1 MQLGLNA
8 LISNNPLH
16 LISGNSHHCS
26 ADFIWFSVF
35 KDVIR
40 WRSNVTTVSSDLHG
54 EGVPLK
60 EVDPLRGLPLQKHC
74 RSLALTATARYV
86 L

>member
-1 MQLGLNA
+1 MQLGLNP

-26 ADFIWFSVF
+26 ADFIWFPVF

-40 WRSNVTTVSSDLHG
+40 RPSNVTRVSSDLHG
-54 EGVPLK
+54 KGLPLT
-60 EVDPLRGLPLQKHC
+60 EVDPLPRGPPF
-74 RSLALTATARYV
+74 RSIV
-86 L
+86 DG